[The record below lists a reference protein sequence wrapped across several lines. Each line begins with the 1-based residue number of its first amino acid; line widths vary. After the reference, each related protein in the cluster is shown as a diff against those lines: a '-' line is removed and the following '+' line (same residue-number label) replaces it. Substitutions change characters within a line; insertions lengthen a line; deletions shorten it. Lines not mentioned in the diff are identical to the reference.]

1 MGSWF
6 VRPEVIRVPLSDGE
20 WITLKKRLTAGES
33 RDAFAR
39 MCLQGVEPLT
49 VSPLQVGLATM
60 LAYLVEWSLTDDDGQ
75 PVSLANQPI
84 EIVERYLNL
93 LEPERFEEIREA
105 VLQHERDQVA
115 ARAEQKKTRAGA
127 TASPSISR
135 SLVAV
140 GGGTSG

>member
-6 VRPEVIRVPLSDGE
+6 VRPEVVRVPLSDGE
-20 WITLKKRLTAGES
+20 WVTLKKRLTAGES

-39 MCLQGVEPLT
+39 MCHSGIEPLT
-49 VSPLQVGLATM
+49 VNPLQIGLAQM

-75 PVSLANQPI
+75 PVSLLQQPVDV
-84 EIVERYLNL
+84 VERYLLL
-93 LEPERFEEIREA
+93 LEPERFDEIRVA
-105 VLQHERDQVA
+105 VLRHEAEQVA
-115 ARAEQKKTRAGA
+115 ARAEQKKTRDTA

-135 SLVAV
+135 SLVGV